1 MNYWLLKSEEE
12 CYSIAD
18 LKRDKVTPWSG
29 VRNYQA
35 RNFMMREM
43 EVGDLALFYH
53 SSSKQAGVYG
63 IAKIVSE
70 AHPDETQF
78 DPNNEHYDPK
88 ASKEKPIWFC
98 VDVAF
103 VEIFNEPIT
112 LLEIKRDSALEGML
126 VRARGSRL
134 SIQPV
139 SKEHFEHIVSTAYSK

>member
-1 MNYWLLKSEEE
+1 
-12 CYSIAD
+12 
-18 LKRDKVTPWSG
+18 
-29 VRNYQA
+29 
-35 RNFMMREM
+35 MMREM

>member
-88 ASKEKPIWFC
+88 ASKEKPGNTWWILMK
-98 VDVAF
+98 D
-103 VEIFNEPIT
+103 
-112 LLEIKRDSALEGML
+112 
-126 VRARGSRL
+126 RARIQRL
-134 SIQPV
+134 GTDFNRCLITSAAR
-139 SKEHFEHIVSTAYSK
+139 SSGR